1 MRASEFISAQL
12 MEIAD
17 AKISKRLQSATRG
30 LNVFSDNER
39 WNSDYTLSRLGQAV
53 ASTDGTFVPDID
65 PKSWVGK
72 NKTAQPY
79 TKEEQD
85 MLKMAYKAVGASWK
99 DLNGGD
105 MDSEEHPAVNT
116 VSPVK
121 GFRGYPR

>member
-1 MRASEFISAQL
+1 VRASEFVSAQL
-12 MEIAD
+12 NEIAD
-17 AKISKRLQSATRG
+17 AKISRRLQSATRG
-30 LNVFSDNER
+30 LNVFSDSER

-72 NKTAQPY
+72 NKTTHPY

-85 MLKMAYKAVGASWK
+85 MLKMAYKAIGASYK

-105 MDSEEHPAVNT
+105 MDSEEMAEVNR
-116 VSPVK
+116 VSPVIAFK
-121 GFRGYPR
+121 GYTR